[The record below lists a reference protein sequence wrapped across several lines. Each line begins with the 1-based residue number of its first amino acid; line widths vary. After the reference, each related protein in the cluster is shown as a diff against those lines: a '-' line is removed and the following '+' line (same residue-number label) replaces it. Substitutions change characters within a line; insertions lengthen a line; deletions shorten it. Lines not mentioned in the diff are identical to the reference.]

1 METKKYSSY
10 KQIDAD
16 LDILRLERE
25 IHYQKMLL
33 QGKNTLESFKPG
45 HLVRG
50 FFGSYKSILFDS
62 SKEILSTGIK
72 YITKW
77 FMNRK
82 RGH

>member
-10 KQIDAD
+10 KQIEND
-16 LDILRLERE
+16 LAILKLEKE
-25 IHYQKMLL
+25 INYQKLL
-33 QGKNTLESFKPG
+33 LHGENTLECIKPSNIIK
-45 HLVRG
+45 G

-77 FMNRK
+77 FLNRK
-82 RGH
+82 RGQ